1 MPAIDVR
8 FKSSANIAT
17 MKTSEMRGMDSRRR
31 LKNRDEGAPSVHCA
45 RGWSAW
51 PSSLE
56 GRAAGMSADRM
67 TSALPG
73 RLEEIAIVVAGYLC
87 VRACSQQAW
96 LLGTWRASRFVIIG
110 KKGSCTTQGV
120 CFRAQTIYLYMSTS

>member
-1 MPAIDVR
+1 M
-8 FKSSANIAT
+8 
-17 MKTSEMRGMDSRRR
+17 
-31 LKNRDEGAPSVHCA
+31 HCA
-45 RGWSAW
+45 RAWSAW

-87 VRACSQQAW
+87 VRAYSQQAW
-96 LLGTWRASRFVIIG
+96 LLATSCRPRFVSIG

-120 CFRAQTIYLYMSTS
+120 CFRAKTIMSTS

>member
-1 MPAIDVR
+1 
-8 FKSSANIAT
+8 
-17 MKTSEMRGMDSRRR
+17 
-31 LKNRDEGAPSVHCA
+31 VHCA
-45 RGWSAW
+45 RAWSAW

-87 VRACSQQAW
+87 VRACSQYCTMVGLAVSHF
-96 LLGTWRASRFVIIG
+96 LSTPLCEHREERKLHDARCLFPGANHHVNELKSVSGHLSRAG
-110 KKGSCTTQGV
+110 
-120 CFRAQTIYLYMSTS
+120 AALTSV